1 MKKLSVGDKFVVR
14 NREYI
19 TCMIGGLYYFV
30 NTSNGN
36 LWSDGLEYE
45 YAVFE
50 INTYGFKKVN

>member
-14 NREYI
+14 NKEYI

-50 INTYGFKKVN
+50 INT